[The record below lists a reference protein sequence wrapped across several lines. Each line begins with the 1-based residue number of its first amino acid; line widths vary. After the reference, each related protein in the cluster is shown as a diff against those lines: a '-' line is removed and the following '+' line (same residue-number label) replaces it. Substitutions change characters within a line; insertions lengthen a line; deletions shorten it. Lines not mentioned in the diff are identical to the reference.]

1 MTSSPTPLSRDSRP
15 TSDLD
20 TPRATPNAFQREAT
34 PHVDP
39 EPPHD
44 TLPMSPLMS
53 AVAASP
59 AEPRS
64 TMGLTLAGVAGSSL
78 AAVSSALAASFLGVA
93 GTIAGALVGSLVGT
107 VGTAVYS
114 HSLQTAGTRL
124 RALSPSQKLAPV
136 ETSGQPPTGAREVHG
151 ALRSDQP
158 SRRRPLLM
166 IATGVAVAFAIAIGA
181 ITLAETVLGHPV
193 SSSSGSGTTIGRAV
207 TPQGSGSEPSGT
219 TPSPAATTS
228 TTAQTAPPTGVTTPV
243 PTTATGSA
251 TGTSTSGSATDT
263 GSSTTPA
270 PSGSASTQVPATP

>member
-15 TSDLD
+15 TSDLH
-20 TPRATPNAFQREAT
+20 TPRATPNALQREDAR
-34 PHVDP
+34 HVAP

-44 TLPMSPLMS
+44 SLLTSALP
-53 AVAASP
+53 ASP

-64 TMGLTLAGVAGSSL
+64 NMGLTVAGVAGSSL

-114 HSLQTAGTRL
+114 HSLQTASTRL

-136 ETSGQPPTGAREVHG
+136 ETSGQPSSGAREVHG

-228 TTAQTAPPTGVTTPV
+228 TTGQTAPPTGVTTPV

-251 TGTSTSGSATDT
+251 TGTTTSSASGSATDT